1 VSAPAMRQAFL
12 DALGVKV
19 TPTAAPHTLALQP
32 NADSPE
38 LPLSSAELSALSIE
52 RLRLTGVHTQ
62 GDLVALSPEQLRN
75 VSGLGKKKQKQ
86 ILEFRQH
93 LIGRGIK
100 PTAQVAAQRRTLY
113 PTLENDPSG
122 ACYAPSQGTY
132 GSSCAGIR
140 SFRWR
145 PRRLLSGASSLQ
157 LQVLDFQKENEYG
170 EVSLVDLGWRGKSAS
185 EPRDR

>member
-1 VSAPAMRQAFL
+1 VL
-12 DALGVKV
+12 
-19 TPTAAPHTLALQP
+19 
-32 NADSPE
+32 PE
-38 LPLSSAELSALSIE
+38 LEDLLLLLLAETAHIPELLRAQRPSDLSSLSIE

-62 GDLVALSPEQLRN
+62 GDLA
-75 VSGLGKKKQKQ
+75 
-86 ILEFRQH
+86 
-93 LIGRGIK
+93 
-100 PTAQVAAQRRTLY
+100 AQVAAQRRTLY
-113 PTLENDPSG
+113 PTLENDPPG
-122 ACYAPSQGTY
+122 ACHAPSQRTH

-157 LQVLDFQKENEYG
+157 LQVLDFQKANEYG

>member
-1 VSAPAMRQAFL
+1 MHCSLVNDDDRA
-12 DALGVKV
+12 
-19 TPTAAPHTLALQP
+19 
-32 NADSPE
+32 E
-38 LPLSSAELSALSIE
+38 SSSGCGRS
-52 RLRLTGVHTQ
+52 VH
-62 GDLVALSPEQLRN
+62 
-75 VSGLGKKKQKQ
+75 SGL
-86 ILEFRQH
+86 LPASWAE
-93 LIGRGIK
+93 
-100 PTAQVAAQRRTLY
+100 PTRLA
-113 PTLENDPSG
+113 DG
-122 ACYAPSQGTY
+122 ACYAPSQGTH